1 VSWRPL
7 RTVVP
12 AERRDERKAQA
23 AWNYRL
29 LLLDGSFF
37 FTGSAFIDSATI
49 LPLFVSTLTS
59 SPLIIGMVTTVR
71 NAGHLLP
78 QVFVAGIA
86 QGLARKKPLL
96 VGGALVSRLCVL
108 ALALTAGLLTPGLP
122 GVALSAFFI
131 ALALL
136 ALADGIG
143 GVPWTDILART
154 IPLERRGRLLGTMQC
169 VGGLG
174 GFAAGWVIRE
184 LMSRPVP
191 GYPLNYAAIFSLG
204 LLFLS
209 LSLGATCLLRE
220 PPAPATPVAMG
231 RYLKSLPSAVRAHP
245 RFRRLMVA
253 RAMMSMYM
261 LALPFYIVHSRLELG
276 FGPGAVG
283 AFVSAQMA
291 GSIIGGMLWGNL
303 ADRCGNR
310 RLLQVMAVAQLVM
323 PGFALISRRLAGPV
337 PGALVFIL
345 HLFIF
350 AILGACFGGGMWMAF
365 TNYLLE
371 IVDDRNRPTYIG
383 LMNTLSTPLGLLP
396 VAGGVLVRHTS
407 YPALFAVTA
416 CLVVGGIASAWR
428 LPEPRLQ
435 QGYPSTAATCPGG
448 TGAQAPISLEG

>member
-1 VSWRPL
+1 MSWRPL

-12 AERRDERKAQA
+12 AKGRAESASDV

-37 FTGSAFIDSATI
+37 YIGSAFIDSATV

-59 SPLIIGMVTTVR
+59 SPLVIGMVTTVR
-71 NAGHLLP
+71 SAGHLLP
-78 QVFVAGIA
+78 QVFIAGIA
-86 QGLARKKPLL
+86 QNLTRKKPLL
-96 VGGALVSRLCVL
+96 VGGALVSRICVL
-108 ALALTAGLLTPGLP
+108 ALALTAGLLTPRLP
-122 GVALSAFFI
+122 GAALGAFFV

-136 ALADGIG
+136 ALSDGIS

-169 VGGLG
+169 IG
-174 GFAAGWVIRE
+174 GFGGVAAGWVIRE
-184 LMSRPVP
+184 LMVNPVP

-204 LLFLS
+204 FLFLI

-220 PPAPATPVAMG
+220 PPGQATPVAIG
-231 RYLKSLPSAVRAHP
+231 RYLRGLPQALRAHP

-310 RLLQVMAVAQLVM
+310 RLLQVMAVAQLFM
-323 PGFALISRRLAGPV
+323 PLFALASRPLVGAT
-337 PGALVFIL
+337 PGALVFVL
-345 HLFIF
+345 HLGIF

-396 VAGGVLVRHTS
+396 VAGGLLVRYTS
-407 YPALFAVTA
+407 YPVLFAVTA
-416 CLVVGGIASAWR
+416 CLVAGGIASAWR
-428 LPEPRLQ
+428 LPEPRCQLARL
-435 QGYPSTAATCPGG
+435 PSASEEA
-448 TGAQAPISLEG
+448 GAQAPTSSEAD